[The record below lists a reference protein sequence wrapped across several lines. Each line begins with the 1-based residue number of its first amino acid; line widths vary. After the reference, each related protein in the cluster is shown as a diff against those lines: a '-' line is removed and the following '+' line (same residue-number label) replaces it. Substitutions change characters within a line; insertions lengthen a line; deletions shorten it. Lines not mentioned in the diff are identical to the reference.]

1 MVFVHSIQTHLR
13 MYPYKS
19 LERSEVIDM
28 LSNYTVRLM
37 EIIINGGSKDEYH
50 KCKEA
55 IEKLQNEI
63 HFRDTEC
70 DISSPNHALQI
81 RPINYRQ

>member
-1 MVFVHSIQTHLR
+1 
-13 MYPYKS
+13 MYPYKG

-28 LSNYTVRLM
+28 LSHYTVRLM
-37 EIIINGGSKDEYH
+37 GIIIKGGSKDEYH

-63 HFRDTEC
+63 RFRDTEC
-70 DISSPNHALQI
+70 DLTSSN
-81 RPINYRQ
+81 NE